1 MQLTVE
7 CLPVPFGPIIENNSR
22 SRIEKLTS
30 VSALTPPNGNVTR
43 AASRMGAAIEPCG
56 FEPCGF
62 EPWDVIS
69 VTYPIRR
76 ANSRRGPPLGC
87 PAMRDEPGHDVGGSL
102 DMNGTYLAPAAAM
115 REASAI
121 RPKEAAMADDL
132 DQFSPDLRA
141 V

>member
-1 MQLTVE
+1 MQLTIEV
-7 CLPVPFGPIIENNSR
+7 LPAPFGPMIENNSR

-56 FEPCGF
+56 FEP
-62 EPWDVIS
+62 WDVIS

-76 ANSRRGPPLGC
+76 ANSRRRPPLGC

-115 REASAI
+115 REASA
-121 RPKEAAMADDL
+121 
-132 DQFSPDLRA
+132 
-141 V
+141 